1 MHGHAYSTG
10 GPWGHHK
17 GGPRAAGW
25 RAMTGRRHGPGG
37 GRGPGGPGG
46 PGGVGGP
53 EFFGRHGG
61 FGGPGQWGGFGGPG
75 FGPRGRRRRM
85 RRGDVRAALLVL
97 LDEQSLNGYGLM
109 QEIERRSGGAWRP
122 SPGSVYPALA
132 LLEDEGLVRAE
143 EEQGRKLYRLT
154 DEGTKHVAE
163 HRDELGEP
171 WATLAEGVGEGRL
184 ELRGLVGQLAA
195 AVMQVAA
202 AGDDAQVAR
211 AKELLAATRRGV
223 YRILASD
230 DPADAGSAEADDA
243 DEPDQP
249 DAV

>member
-1 MHGHAYSTG
+1 MHSHAFTTG
-10 GPWGHHK
+10 GPWAGGK
-17 GGPRAAGW
+17 GGPRAARW
-25 RAMTGRRHGPGG
+25 RAMSGRRHGSGA
-37 GRGPGGPGG
+37 GRGPAGP
-46 PGGVGGP
+46 
-53 EFFGRHGG
+53 GG

-97 LDEQSLNGYGLM
+97 LDEQPLNGYGLM

-132 LLEDEGLVRAE
+132 QLEDEGLVRAD

-154 DEGTKHVAE
+154 DEGAKHVTE
-163 HRDELGEP
+163 HREELGEP
-171 WATLAEGVGEGRL
+171 WATLAQGVGEGRL

-202 AGDDAQVAR
+202 AGDDAQVAK
-211 AKELLAATRRGV
+211 AKELLAETRRGL
-223 YRILASD
+223 YRILA
-230 DPADAGSAEADDA
+230 E
-243 DEPDQP
+243 DEPSEAADGPDGPDRP
-249 DAV
+249 DAA